1 MAQLRHGTFKTSA
14 LEHPHSQSAELSN
27 DARHQPLLSARAD
40 ETATVCLPN
49 KTPIGQMLVDIGAL
63 TPQDLVRATAMRQR
77 HDARIGDILLAHG
90 MVDEAILYS
99 ALAKQYGAEV
109 ANFDT
114 HVADVRLIDAFG
126 ADECLRKGL
135 LPWRRAGSTVLIASC
150 RPEQFEEMRARLT
163 ALFGPVRMAVVSET
177 AMHEA
182 LLQSRQRRLAKAAET
197 RVAAHESCR
206 ELDIARLTRVM
217 SAIGFAAI
225 AATIAFPHA
234 MFLALVCWA
243 ILVLVI
249 TSVLKLAAAFAQA
262 RVSQKRQSTFS
273 TGRRTKKLPTVSVMV
288 PLFHEREI
296 AGRLVKRL
304 SKLTYPR
311 ELLDICLVVEED
323 DTITQEAVSRT
334 ELPRWMRM
342 IVVPRGGVKTKPRA
356 LNFALD
362 FCRGSII
369 GIYDA
374 EDAPEPDQ
382 IHKVAHHFAQ
392 AAPDVAC
399 VQGILDF
406 YNSRTNWLARCFTVE
421 YASWF
426 RIILPGY
433 ERLGLVVPLG
443 GTTLFFR
450 REAIEKLGGWDAHN
464 VTEDADL
471 GIRLA
476 RHGYRTELIRT
487 VTDEEANCRLW
498 PWVKQRSRWLKGY
511 AMTWAMHMRNP
522 RKLLADLGW
531 WKFFGVQVLFFGAL
545 SNFVLAP
552 LLWSFWSMPLGLH
565 HPLQDVVPNET
576 FWALGTLFL
585 MSEVITVAIGML
597 ATSTPKHKGLW
608 KWVPTLHF
616 YYPLGTL
623 AAIKGLWE
631 VLTRPYYWDKTA
643 HGLHDMIADQEDLD
657 LELELELDYT
667 RPAPEQKSMGIIP
680 ESSHS
685 TQGIDRVRLIS
696 GPLGFSGLVMKQSSK
711 DIPITPPVQSA
722 MPLILG
728 PGTRVAT
735 GNIPY
740 KLEQANRIDLPI
752 LKRASGFSE
761 AHADFTFA
769 PVAAPR
775 KRRLTFGLDLAYDAK
790 DIVPVSVKDDADFA
804 GSAIDMS
811 RMRPAPKRPDIALS
825 KQEDQITGGPNN
837 MPKLLQN
844 PAQPIADNAQ
854 MDPELAHTAVFS
866 NSPDWLPI
874 SPRQKHRR
882 LKSIVSGLNPNRK

>member
-1 MAQLRHGTFKTSA
+1 
-14 LEHPHSQSAELSN
+14 
-27 DARHQPLLSARAD
+27 
-40 ETATVCLPN
+40 
-49 KTPIGQMLVDIGAL
+49 MLVDIGAL
-63 TPQDLVRATAMRQR
+63 APHDLVRATAIRQR

-90 MVDEAILYS
+90 MVDETVLY
-99 ALAKQYGAEV
+99 AVLAKQYGAEV
-109 ANFDT
+109 ANFDA
-114 HVADVRLIDAFG
+114 HAADVRLIDAFG
-126 ADECLRKGL
+126 ADECLRKRL

-150 RPEQFEEMRARLT
+150 RPEQFEDMRPRLT
-163 ALFGPVRMAVVSET
+163 ALFGPVRMAVISET

-182 LLQSRQRRLAKAAET
+182 LMQSRQRKLAKAAET

-217 SAIGFAAI
+217 SAIGFVFI

-243 ILVLVI
+243 ILILVV

-273 TGRRTKKLPTVSVMV
+273 TIRRAQKLPTVSVMV

-323 DTITQEAVSRT
+323 DTITQEAVART
-334 ELPRWMRM
+334 DLPRWMRM

-362 FCRGSII
+362 FCRGTII

-374 EDAPEPDQ
+374 EDAPEPEQ

-406 YNSRTNWLARCFTVE
+406 YNARTNWLARCFTVE

-545 SNFVLAP
+545 SNFILAP

-565 HPLQDVVPNET
+565 HPLQDIVPNGT
-576 FWALGTLFL
+576 FLALGALFL

-631 VLTRPYYWDKTA
+631 VVTRPYYWDKTA
-643 HGLHDMIADQEDLD
+643 HGLHDMIADPED
-657 LELELELDYT
+657 EP
-667 RPAPEQKSMGIIP
+667 PAEPALEQKSMVF
-680 ESSHS
+680 S
-685 TQGIDRVRLIS
+685 QG
-696 GPLGFSGLVMKQSSK
+696 K
-711 DIPITPPVQSA
+711 DPQAHDAGAPPVDQLTVAYSATAQSA
-722 MPLILG
+722 QIHSGVTSRQQGAPLLLG
-728 PGTRVAT
+728 PSTRVSLGGT
-735 GNIPY
+735 PY
-740 KLEQANRIDLPI
+740 KLTQANRIDPPS

-761 AHADFTFA
+761 ARADFKYV
-769 PVAAPR
+769 PAATPR
-775 KRRLTFGLDLAYDAK
+775 RRRLTFGLDLAYDVK
-790 DIVPVSVKDDADFA
+790 DIVPMSVLDDAGFSDTT
-804 GSAIDMS
+804 IEIS
-811 RMRPAPKRPDIALS
+811 RMRPAPKRHDADVTAQQNQIADGPD
-825 KQEDQITGGPNN
+825 G
-837 MPKLLQN
+837 MPKLLEHA
-844 PAQPIADNAQ
+844 PRPIANNAQ
-854 MDPELAHTAVFS
+854 MAPDMAQTAAFSDIPE
-866 NSPDWLPI
+866 WLPV
-874 SPRQKHRR
+874 SPRQKHHR
-882 LKSIVSGLNPNRK
+882 LKRVINDLVPSQK

>member
-1 MAQLRHGTFKTSA
+1 
-14 LEHPHSQSAELSN
+14 
-27 DARHQPLLSARAD
+27 
-40 ETATVCLPN
+40 
-49 KTPIGQMLVDIGAL
+49 MLVDIGAL
-63 TPQDLVRATAMRQR
+63 TAQDLVRATAMRQR

-90 MVDEAILYS
+90 MVNETTLYAI
-99 ALAKQYGAEV
+99 LAKQYGAEV
-109 ANFDT
+109 ANFDA
-114 HVADVRLIDAFG
+114 HAADVRLIDALG

-135 LPWRRAGSTVLIASC
+135 LPWRRVGSTVLIASC
-150 RPEQFEEMRARLT
+150 RPEQFEDMRPRLT
-163 ALFGPVRMAVVSET
+163 ALFGPVRMAVISET
-177 AMHEA
+177 TMHEA
-182 LLQSRQRRLAKAAET
+182 LMQSRQRKLAKAAET

-217 SAIGFAAI
+217 SAIGFVVI
-225 AATIAFPHA
+225 AATVAFPHA

-249 TSVLKLAAAFAQA
+249 TSILKLAAAFAQA

-273 TGRRTKKLPTVSVMV
+273 TTRRTQKLPTVSVMV

-323 DTITQEAVSRT
+323 DTITQDAVART
-334 ELPRWMRM
+334 DLPRWMRM

-362 FCRGSII
+362 FCRGTLI

-392 AAPDVAC
+392 APPDVAC

-406 YNSRTNWLARCFTVE
+406 YNARTNWLARCFTVE

-498 PWVKQRSRWLKGY
+498 PWIKQRSRWLKGY

-545 SNFVLAP
+545 SNFLLAP

-565 HPLQDVVPNET
+565 HPLQDVVPNGT
-576 FWALGTLFL
+576 FLALGALFL

-631 VLTRPYYWDKTA
+631 VVTRPYYWDKTA
-643 HGLHDMIADQEDLD
+643 HGLHDLIADPDHQDNVS
-657 LELELELDYT
+657 
-667 RPAPEQKSMGIIP
+667 PQVEQKPKISVQDAG
-680 ESSHS
+680 SATGDQLNVDAFAVTQSAQTHSDATVLHS
-685 TQGIDRVRLIS
+685 TA
-696 GPLGFSGLVMKQSSK
+696 PLVLK
-711 DIPITPPVQSA
+711 PCN
-722 MPLILG
+722 
-728 PGTRVAT
+728 RVAI
-735 GNIPY
+735 GDVPY
-740 KLEQANRIDLPI
+740 KLTQANRVDPPTF
-752 LKRASGFSE
+752 KHASGFRE
-761 AHADFTFA
+761 ARADFDNM
-769 PVAAPR
+769 PAATPR
-775 KRRLTFGLDLAYDAK
+775 QRRLTFGLNLAYDVK
-790 DIVPVSVKDDADFA
+790 DIVPVSEPVQNDAGFTGANSDL
-804 GSAIDMS
+804 SPV
-811 RMRPAPKRPDIALS
+811 RPAPKRHGSDTSAHENPIA
-825 KQEDQITGGPNN
+825 TGQNI

-844 PAQPIADNAQ
+844 LPRPVADNAQ
-854 MDPELAHTAVFS
+854 MAPDMAHTAAFS
-866 NSPDWLPI
+866 DTPEWLPV
-874 SPRQKHRR
+874 SPRQKLRR
-882 LKSIVSGLNPNRK
+882 LKRAINGLSPKRK

>member
-1 MAQLRHGTFKTSA
+1 MDMARLRHDIFKKPTLGA
-14 LEHPHSQSAELSN
+14 LSTQVAEPSN
-27 DARHQPLLSARAD
+27 SARAPQNLSNGAPPS
-40 ETATVCLPN
+40 TAKTPSHR
-49 KTPIGQMLVDIGAL
+49 TPIGQILVDMGAL
-63 TPQDLVRATAMRQR
+63 APQDLIRATAMRQR
-77 HDARIGDILLAHG
+77 QDARIGDILLAHD
-90 MVDEAILYS
+90 MVEETILYT
-99 ALAKQYGAEV
+99 ALAQQYGAEI
-109 ANFDT
+109 ANFKT
-114 HVADVRLIDAFG
+114 HTADVRLIDTLG

-135 LPWRRAGSTVLIASC
+135 LPWRRVGSTVLIASC
-150 RPEQFEEMRARLT
+150 RPEQFEDLRPQLT
-163 ALFGPVRMAVVSET
+163 ALFGPVRMAVISET
-177 AMHEA
+177 NLHEA
-182 LLQSRQRRLAKAAET
+182 LLKSRQRKLAKAAET

-217 SAIGFAAI
+217 SAIGFVAI

-243 ILVLVI
+243 ILILVV
-249 TSVLKLAAAFAQA
+249 TSALKLAAAFAQA
-262 RVSQKRQSTFS
+262 RVSQQRQSTFS
-273 TGRRTKKLPTVSVMV
+273 TGRSSQRLPTVSVMV

-323 DTITQEAVSRT
+323 DTITQEAVART
-334 ELPRWMRM
+334 DLPRWMRM

-374 EDAPEPDQ
+374 EDAPEPNQ
-382 IHKVAHHFAQ
+382 IHKVAHHFSQ

-406 YNSRTNWLARCFTVE
+406 YNARTNWLARCFTVE

-487 VTDEEANCRLW
+487 VTDEEANCRFW

-511 AMTWAMHMRNP
+511 AMTWAMHMRSP

-531 WKFFGVQVLFFGAL
+531 WKFFGVQALFFGTL

-552 LLWSFWSMPLGLH
+552 LLWSFWAMPLGMH
-565 HPLQDVVPNET
+565 HPLQDIVPRGA
-576 FWALGTLFL
+576 FLALGGLFL
-585 MSEVITVAIGML
+585 LSEVITVAIGML

-631 VLTRPYYWDKTA
+631 VVTRPYYWDKTA
-643 HGLHDMIADQEDLD
+643 HGLHDIITEQDQEDAQVAAQNIVSPPDNTAPQALSQSPSQRPFSAPV
-657 LELELELDYT
+657 LTLSPSA
-667 RPAPEQKSMGIIP
+667 RIASSPAPYQLK
-680 ESSHS
+680 
-685 TQGIDRVRLIS
+685 
-696 GPLGFSGLVMKQSSK
+696 
-711 DIPITPPVQSA
+711 
-722 MPLILG
+722 
-728 PGTRVAT
+728 
-735 GNIPY
+735 
-740 KLEQANRIDLPI
+740 QANRIDAPQF
-752 LKRASGFSE
+752 KRAAGFAE
-761 AHADFTFA
+761 ARAEFDHA
-769 PVAAPR
+769 PPPIGPR
-775 KRRLTFGLDLAYDAK
+775 QRRLTFGLDLAYDVK
-790 DIVPVSVKDDADFA
+790 DIVPKDRNDDTQWSPNSVNL
-804 GSAIDMS
+804 GGVNMS
-811 RMRPAPKRPDIALS
+811 RLRPAPQPAPTSAPKPLGKNDV
-825 KQEDQITGGPNN
+825 QD
-837 MPKLLQN
+837 MPKLIQN
-844 PAQPIADNAQ
+844 PARPIAHNAQ
-854 MDPELAHTAVFS
+854 VAPEMAQTIAFIDI
-866 NSPDWLPI
+866 PEWLPR
-874 SPRQKHRR
+874 SPRHAHRR
-882 LKSIVSGLNPNRK
+882 VKDKTIPPAPRINK

>member
-1 MAQLRHGTFKTSA
+1 MAQLRHGIFKTSSLGA
-14 LEHPHSQSAELSN
+14 LTTQVTGPANPAPESQKTPSSAAQN
-27 DARHQPLLSARAD
+27 PAKRQPNR
-40 ETATVCLPN
+40 
-49 KTPIGQMLVDIGAL
+49 TPIGQMLVDMGAL
-63 TPQDLVRATAMRQR
+63 APQDLIRATAMRQR
-77 HDARIGDILLAHG
+77 QEARIGDILLAHG
-90 MVDEAILYS
+90 MVDETILYE

-109 ANFDT
+109 ANFKT
-114 HVADVRLIDAFG
+114 HAADVRLIDALG

-135 LPWRRAGSTVLIASC
+135 LPWRRVGSTVLIASC
-150 RPEQFEEMRARLT
+150 RPEQFEDLRPRLT
-163 ALFGPVRMAVVSET
+163 ALFGPVRMAVISET
-177 AMHEA
+177 ALHEA
-182 LLQSRQRRLAKAAET
+182 LLQSRQRKLAKAAET

-217 SAIGFAAI
+217 SAIGFVVI

-243 ILVLVI
+243 ILLLVV
-249 TSVLKLAAAFAQA
+249 TSALKLAAAFAQA
-262 RVSQKRQSTFS
+262 RVSQQSQSTFS
-273 TGRRTKKLPTVSVMV
+273 TRRSKQRLPTVSVMV

-323 DTITQEAVSRT
+323 DTITQDAVART
-334 ELPRWMRM
+334 DLPRWMRM

-374 EDAPEPDQ
+374 EDAPEPQQ
-382 IHKVAHHFAQ
+382 IHKVAHHFSQ

-406 YNSRTNWLARCFTVE
+406 YNAKTNWLARCFTVE

-487 VTDEEANCRLW
+487 VTDEEANCRFW

-511 AMTWAMHMRNP
+511 AMTWAMHMRSP

-531 WKFFGVQVLFFGAL
+531 WKFFGVQVLFFGTL

-552 LLWSFWSMPLGLH
+552 LLWSFWAMPLGLH
-565 HPLQDVVPNET
+565 HPLQDVVPNGA
-576 FWALGTLFL
+576 FLALGGLFL

-608 KWVPTLHF
+608 RWVPTLHF

-631 VLTRPYYWDKTA
+631 VVTRPYYWDKTA
-643 HGLHDMIADQEDLD
+643 HGLHDLGIDQDD
-657 LELELELDYT
+657 DGAT
-667 RPAPEQKSMGIIP
+667 VSTSEQKTTQFSPSKNQSQSNVHGTSRPTTQTAFASPTLAQTSPPPKANIQH
-680 ESSHS
+680 ES
-685 TQGIDRVRLIS
+685 
-696 GPLGFSGLVMKQSSK
+696 
-711 DIPITPPVQSA
+711 A
-722 MPLILG
+722 PLILG
-728 PGTRVAT
+728 PGTRLPNNAM
-735 GNIPY
+735 PY
-740 KLEQANRIDLPI
+740 QLAQANRI
-752 LKRASGFSE
+752 ASPDFKHVAGFAE
-761 AHADFTFA
+761 AQADFNHA
-769 PVAAPR
+769 PQATTLR
-775 KRRLTFGLDLAYDAK
+775 QRRLTFGLGLVYDVN
-790 DIVPVSVKDDADFA
+790 DIVPNWVKENADFA
-804 GSAIDMS
+804 GADIDIS
-811 RMRPAPKRPDIALS
+811 RLRPAPKRRETYEAEPS
-825 KQEDQITGGPNN
+825 TSITNGPNDL
-837 MPKLLQN
+837 PKLLHN
-844 PAQPIADNAQ
+844 PPAPIADNAQ
-854 MDPELAHTAVFS
+854 VAPDMAQTAAFTDI
-866 NSPDWLPI
+866 PDWLPI

-882 LKSIVSGLNPNRK
+882 IKNTVDTLNLYRK

>member
-1 MAQLRHGTFKTSA
+1 
-14 LEHPHSQSAELSN
+14 
-27 DARHQPLLSARAD
+27 
-40 ETATVCLPN
+40 
-49 KTPIGQMLVDIGAL
+49 
-63 TPQDLVRATAMRQR
+63 MRQR
-77 HDARIGDILLAHG
+77 QDARIGDILLAHG
-90 MVDEAILYS
+90 MVEETTLYA
-99 ALAKQYGAEV
+99 ALAKQYEAEV
-109 ANFDT
+109 ADFT
-114 HVADVRLIDAFG
+114 AHRADVRLIDALG

-135 LPWRRAGSTVLIASC
+135 LPWRRVGSTVLIASC
-150 RPEQFEEMRARLT
+150 RPEQFEELRPHLT

-177 AMHEA
+177 TLHDA
-182 LLQSRQRRLAKAAET
+182 LLRSRQRKLAQAAET

-206 ELDIARLTRVM
+206 ELDITRLMRIL
-217 SAIGFAAI
+217 SAIGFTAI
-225 AATIAFPHA
+225 AATLAFPRV
-234 MFLALVCWA
+234 MFLILVCWA
-243 ILVLVI
+243 IMILVV
-249 TSVLKLAAAFAQA
+249 TSALKLAAAFAQA
-262 RVSQKRQSTFS
+262 RVSQRRQSTFS
-273 TGRRTKKLPTVSVMV
+273 TGRSAQRLPTVSVMV

-323 DTITQEAVSRT
+323 DTITQEAVT
-334 ELPRWMRM
+334 QTDLPRWMRM
-342 IVVPRGGVKTKPRA
+342 IVVPRGGVTTKPRA

-374 EDAPEPDQ
+374 EDAPEPQQ

-406 YNSRTNWLARCFTVE
+406 YNARTNWLARCFTVE

-450 REAIEKLGGWDAHN
+450 RQAIEKLGGWDAHN

-487 VTDEEANCRLW
+487 VTDEEANCRFW

-531 WKFFGVQVLFFGAL
+531 WKFFGVQVLFFGTL

-552 LLWSFWSMPLGLH
+552 LLWSFWAMPLGFH
-565 HPLQDVVPNET
+565 HPLQDIVPNGT
-576 FWALGTLFL
+576 FIALGSLFL

-597 ATSTPKHKGLW
+597 ATSTPKHKGMW

-631 VLTRPYYWDKTA
+631 VVTRPNYWDKTA
-643 HGLHDMIADQEDLD
+643 HGLHDFEADTD
-657 LELELELDYT
+657 T
-667 RPAPEQKSMGIIP
+667 
-680 ESSHS
+680 
-685 TQGIDRVRLIS
+685 
-696 GPLGFSGLVMKQSSK
+696 
-711 DIPITPPVQSA
+711 PVQIALETKSLDDLLNPNAIKKAPAHEVKNAPTETSQSFFSPKTPSA
-722 MPLILG
+722 NVTNLEDAIPKIPLSFG
-728 PGTRVAT
+728 KSTRVAR
-735 GNIPY
+735 PY
-740 KLEQANRIDLPI
+740 QLSANDCVHVPECKQAVGFAESPTVFEHAPNTHALIVQRI
-752 LKRASGFSE
+752 G
-761 AHADFTFA
+761 
-769 PVAAPR
+769 
-775 KRRLTFGLDLAYDAK
+775 KRRVTFGLNLPDHVIEKEPKPRLCTNAK
-790 DIVPVSVKDDADFA
+790 QDTYLDT
-804 GSAIDMS
+804 S
-811 RMRPAPKRPDIALS
+811 RLQPAPKPDVDAVKDAGIDINAHRS
-825 KQEDQITGGPNN
+825 QISPDMT
-837 MPKLLQN
+837 L
-844 PAQPIADNAQ
+844 
-854 MDPELAHTAVFS
+854 TAAFS
-866 NSPDWLPI
+866 TVPDWLPR
-874 SPRQKHRR
+874 SSRHKHRR
-882 LKSIVSGLNPNRK
+882 IKSVDTYVAHRSENKP

>member
-1 MAQLRHGTFKTSA
+1 
-14 LEHPHSQSAELSN
+14 
-27 DARHQPLLSARAD
+27 
-40 ETATVCLPN
+40 
-49 KTPIGQMLVDIGAL
+49 MLVDIGAL

-90 MVDEAILYS
+90 MVNETTLY
-99 ALAKQYGAEV
+99 AVLAKQYGAEV
-109 ANFDT
+109 ANFDAYA
-114 HVADVRLIDAFG
+114 ADVRLIDTFG
-126 ADECLRKGL
+126 ADACLRQGV
-135 LPWRRAGSTVLIASC
+135 LPWRRVGSTVLIASC
-150 RPEQFEEMRARLT
+150 RPEQFEDMRPRLT
-163 ALFGPVRMAVVSET
+163 ALFGPVRMAVASET
-177 AMHEA
+177 TMHDA
-182 LLQSRQRRLAKAAET
+182 LMQSRQRKLAKAAET

-206 ELDIARLTRVM
+206 ELDIARLTRVL
-217 SAIGFAAI
+217 SAIGFVII
-225 AATIAFPHA
+225 ATTIAFPHA
-234 MFLALVCWA
+234 MFFALVCWA
-243 ILVLVI
+243 ILVLVV
-249 TSVLKLAAAFAQA
+249 TSVLKLAAAVAQA
-262 RVSQKRQSTFS
+262 RLSQKRQSTFS
-273 TGRRTKKLPTVSVMV
+273 TIRRVQKLPTVSVMV

-323 DTITQEAVSRT
+323 DTITQDAVART
-334 ELPRWMRM
+334 DLPRWMRM

-362 FCRGSII
+362 FCRGTII

-374 EDAPEPDQ
+374 EDAPERDQ

-392 AAPDVAC
+392 APPDVAC

-406 YNSRTNWLARCFTVE
+406 YNARTNWLARCFTVE

-545 SNFVLAP
+545 SNFLLAP

-565 HPLQDVVPNET
+565 HPLQDVVPNGI
-576 FWALGTLFL
+576 FLALGALFL

-631 VLTRPYYWDKTA
+631 VVTRPYYWDKTA
-643 HGLHDMIADQEDLD
+643 HGLHDLIADPDNENSITPQ
-657 LELELELDYT
+657 
-667 RPAPEQKSMGIIP
+667 AEQKPKRRAQDVDRKAGDQLSV
-680 ESSHS
+680 EAFAE
-685 TQGIDRVRLIS
+685 TQSVQTPSDATVLHYNA
-696 GPLGFSGLVMKQSSK
+696 PLVLK
-711 DIPITPPVQSA
+711 A
-722 MPLILG
+722 CN
-728 PGTRVAT
+728 RVAI
-735 GNIPY
+735 GDVPY
-740 KLEQANRIDLPI
+740 KLTQANRVDPPSF
-752 LKRASGFSE
+752 KHASGFRE
-761 AHADFTFA
+761 PRADFDTLPTA
-769 PVAAPR
+769 RPR
-775 KRRLTFGLDLAYDAK
+775 QRRLTFGLNLAYDAK
-790 DIVPVSVKDDADFA
+790 DIVPVSMSAQNDAGFTGAHSDL
-804 GSAIDMS
+804 SPVC
-811 RMRPAPKRPDIALS
+811 PAPKRHASDTSAHEN
-825 KQEDQITGGPNN
+825 QFATGQHI

-844 PAQPIADNAQ
+844 VPHPVADNTHMAPD
-854 MDPELAHTAVFS
+854 MAHAAAFLDIPE
-866 NSPDWLPI
+866 
-874 SPRQKHRR
+874 
-882 LKSIVSGLNPNRK
+882 